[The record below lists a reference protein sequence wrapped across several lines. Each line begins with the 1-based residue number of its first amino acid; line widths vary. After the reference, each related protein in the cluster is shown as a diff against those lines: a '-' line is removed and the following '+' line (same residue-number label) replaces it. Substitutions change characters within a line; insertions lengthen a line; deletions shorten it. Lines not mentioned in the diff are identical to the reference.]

1 LDLKS
6 TPEVVTAG
14 LRLVLAAEAGPMQ
27 CVLDDFRHLAN
38 DIEQACDL
46 GDGERDHS
54 PTSST
59 HRRRIG
65 YC

>member
-1 LDLKS
+1 
-6 TPEVVTAG
+6 V
-14 LRLVLAAEAGPMQ
+14 Q
-27 CVLDDFRHLAN
+27 CVLDDFRRLAN
-38 DIEQACDL
+38 DVEQACDL

-59 HRRRIG
+59 HRGHID